1 MVLGELKRM
10 NVEQLKWD
18 TDFFGFNVAKI
29 AKDYLRLDA
38 TSKLKGIFNQDI
50 TLGVY
55 NSSKPDF
62 EKFENKYYDIVNVYN
77 RIPIIKKVKVS
88 SNTHQN
94 IFSYQ
99 EESPSLEL
107 IELAKLAGKEGRFAR
122 DSRFSEETYNR
133 IFEQWI
139 TNSVKRVVADEV
151 LVFKVDEK
159 IVGFGTIKI
168 EGDYGFAPLFAVN
181 REYEGKGVSFAL
193 MRAIE
198 NKVIEKKCKYLV
210 SGTQEINKKALT
222 SFKRF
227 GFELQTPEYVY
238 HLWKK
243 E

>member
-1 MVLGELKRM
+1 ME
-10 NVEQLKWD
+10 VEKLNWD

-29 AKDYLRLDA
+29 AMDYLLRD
-38 TSKLKGIFNQDI
+38 TKPKLKKMFDEDI

-55 NSSKPDF
+55 NSLKPDF
-62 EKFENKYYDIVNVYN
+62 QKFESEYYDIVNVYN
-77 RIPIIKKVKVS
+77 RIPIIKEVKLLTT
-88 SNTHQN
+88 THQN
-94 IFSYQ
+94 ISSYQ
-99 EESPSLEL
+99 EDSPSFEL

-139 TNSVKRVVADEV
+139 TNSVKRIVADEV
-151 LVFKVDEK
+151 LVFKMNGK

-227 GFELQTPEYVY
+227 GFELQNPEYVY

-243 E
+243 D